1 MGCIDNMPA
10 GVKFSIISRAFRYE
24 IDGLIKDYGLTAA
37 QSSVLRELSRFEREG
52 HKEVMQKELEERLH
66 LGHPAV
72 TETIKKLEAGGFVV
86 CRKCDS
92 DKRAKLITRTEKAIG
107 VSDGIARIDADV
119 YKHLTEGIPERD
131 LERFD
136 SILGKILTNAFK
148 CREEV

>member
-86 CRKCDS
+86 CRKCDA
-92 DKRAKLITRTEKAIG
+92 DKRAKLISRTDKALG
-107 VSDGIARIDADV
+107 VSDGIAKIDAEV
-119 YKHLTEGIPERD
+119 YKHLTEGIPAAD

-136 SILGKILTNAFK
+136 KVLGSILENAFK

>member
-10 GVKFSIISRAFRYE
+10 GVKFAIISRAFRYE

-37 QSSVLRELSRFEREG
+37 QSSLLRELSRFEREG
-52 HKEVMQKELEERLH
+52 KSEVMQKDLEERLH

-86 CRKCDS
+86 CRKCEA
-92 DKRAKLITRTEKAIG
+92 DKRAKLISRTEKAYG
-107 VSDGIARIDADV
+107 VSDGIARIDAEV
-119 YKHLTEGIPERD
+119 YKHLTDGIPKGD

-136 SILGKILTNAFK
+136 KVLGLILDNAFK